1 MRIQTLVVTLS
12 LALAGVHVLPSPR
25 VQAGEVVVAAR
36 PVTDLKAV
44 FGRIESR
51 DTVPARARIGGT
63 LLSRTV
69 EEGSAVTAGEVIAVV
84 GDEKLGL
91 QLQAVDARLKA
102 LAAQHDNAKVD
113 LERAQSLLSRGAV
126 TQSRL
131 DQLRTAVD
139 VLANQIEATRADRA
153 VVVQQTTEGQ
163 ILAPKSGR
171 VLSVPA
177 VPGSVVLPGE
187 PIARIAAGG
196 YFLRIALPERH
207 ATRLK
212 VGNRVQVGAR
222 GLSPADASTSPT
234 REGRIVK
241 VYPELDGGRVVA
253 DVEAEGLGDFFVGE
267 RVAVWVAVA
276 ERQALVVPAAAVA
289 TRNGIDLVRV
299 VAGTGA
305 TQDVAVVLGP
315 SVEGSPGEV
324 EVLSGLRAGDRVVTP

>member
-1 MRIQTLVVTLS
+1 MRTMIPPSALRAALAC
-12 LALAGVHVLPSPR
+12 LLAALAGRAS
-25 VQAGEVVVAAR
+25 AGEALVMPRTV
-36 PVTDLKAV
+36 PDLKAV

-51 DTVPARARIGGT
+51 DTVPARVRTGGT
-63 LLSRTV
+63 LLSRSV
-69 EEGSAVTAGEVIAVV
+69 EEGSPVSAGDVIAVV

-102 LAAQHDNAKVD
+102 LSAQLENAKTE

-131 DQLRTAVD
+131 DQLRTAAD
-139 VLANQIEATRADRA
+139 VLANQIEATRAERA

-163 ILAPKSGR
+163 VLAPKSGR

-187 PIARIAAGG
+187 TVARIAAGG

-207 ATRLK
+207 ASTIK
-212 VGNRVQVGAR
+212 VGTTVSVGAR
-222 GLSPADASTSPT
+222 GLAADTDVRSAR

-253 DVEAEGLGDFFVGE
+253 DVDVDGLGDYFVGE

-276 ERQALVVPAAAVA
+276 AREALTVPAAAVA
-289 TRNGIDLVRV
+289 TRNGLDLVRV
-299 VAGTGA
+299 ISASGA
-305 TQDVAVVLGP
+305 AQEVAVVLGP
-315 SVEGSPGEV
+315 PVDGKVGEV
-324 EVLSGLRAGDRVVTP
+324 EVLSGLHAGDRVVSP

>member
-1 MRIQTLVVTLS
+1 MRTMMLPVAATA
-12 LALAGVHVLPSPR
+12 ALACLAVLYAGGAS
-25 VQAGEVVVAAR
+25 AGEALVTAR
-36 PVTDLKAV
+36 AVSDLKAV

-51 DTVPARARIGGT
+51 DTVPARVRTGGT
-63 LLSRTV
+63 LLSRSV
-69 EEGSAVTAGEVIAVV
+69 EEGSPVSAGDVIAVV

-102 LAAQHDNAKVD
+102 LSAQLDNAKME

-131 DQLRTAVD
+131 DQLRTAAD
-139 VLANQIEATRADRA
+139 VLANQIEATRAERA

-163 ILAPKSGR
+163 VLAPKSGR

-187 PIARIAAGG
+187 TVARIAAGG

-207 ATRLK
+207 ASTVK
-212 VGNRVQVGAR
+212 VGNTVSVGAR
-222 GLSPADASTSPT
+222 GLSADADLPSAR

-253 DVEAEGLGDFFVGE
+253 DVDVDGLGDYFVGE

-276 ERQALVVPAAAVA
+276 ERQALTVPASAVS
-289 TRNGIDLVRV
+289 TRNGLDLVRV
-299 VAGTGA
+299 VTGSGTA
-305 TQDVAVVLGP
+305 QEVAVVLGP
-315 SVEGSPGEV
+315 PVDAKAGEV

>member
-1 MRIQTLVVTLS
+1 MRITSLAAALP
-12 LALAGVHVLPSPR
+12 LALACLLGPSGLAAR
-25 VQAGEVVVAAR
+25 AGETLLAPR
-36 PVTDLKAV
+36 PVVDRKAV

-69 EEGSAVTAGEVIAVV
+69 EEGSAVSAGEVIAVV

-102 LAAQHDNAKVD
+102 LVAQLDNAKTD

-139 VLANQIEATRADRA
+139 VLANQIEATKAERA
-153 VVVQQTTEGQ
+153 VVVQQTAEGQ
-163 ILAPKSGR
+163 VLAPKSGR

-207 ATRLK
+207 AARIK
-212 VGNRVQVGAR
+212 VGNAVQVGAR
-222 GLSPADASTSPT
+222 GMSPATASAAPS

-253 DVEAEGLGDFFVGE
+253 DVEVEGLGDFFVGE

-276 ERQALVVPAAAVA
+276 ERQALAVPSAAVV

-299 VAGTGA
+299 VSGTGA
-305 TQDVAVVLGP
+305 AQDVAVVLGAP
-315 SVEGSPGEV
+315 LEGSPGDV
-324 EVLSGLRAGDRVVTP
+324 EVLSGLRAGDGVVTP